1 MSDPSPRIYWLTEEF
16 FPPQIGGVELM
27 AANLSRGLT
36 QRGLATQVITRQTQ
50 PRSASE
56 EHIDGVRVR
65 RVPPAGQIKGSGWR
79 AAPRMLRY
87 LTGLALLLI
96 REARQYDIVIVSGMK
111 IIPLAAVPVCRLLQ
125 RRCVIRVE
133 STYELV
139 EPLSAESLRV
149 MRRLGA
155 LLHAALAKLQ
165 RLLLAHADAVIVIS
179 AEVEQ
184 LLRAGGLSPARF
196 ARIPNAVD
204 TDKFRPATASERND
218 LRRRLGLP
226 VDRTI
231 LLYAGRLSRA
241 KGVPLLVDAAP
252 ELIARH
258 PGLCII
264 IVGSGKGS
272 FDDCEAEL
280 VEAIRANSLGQDV
293 HMWGP
298 ADRVHDYMRAADIAI
313 FPSHYEGFGVG
324 LIEALATGVPV
335 VATPVGIARELVR
348 EAETGFV
355 FSPGNRRG
363 LVAAIEAALNARP
376 GWSDLGRR
384 ERLAVEP
391 YALERIVTE
400 YEALCRRLC
409 GAAPR

>member
-27 AANLSRGLT
+27 AANLSRGLA

-50 PRSASE
+50 PPSASE
-56 EHIDGVRVR
+56 ERIDNIRVR

-87 LTGLALLLI
+87 LAGLALLLI
-96 REARQYDIVIVSGMK
+96 REVRQYDIVIVSGMK
-111 IIPLAAVPVCRLLQ
+111 IIPLVAVPVCRLLR

-149 MRRLGA
+149 MRRLGT
-155 LLHAALAKLQ
+155 LLHAALASVQ
-165 RLLLAHADAVIVIS
+165 RFLLAQADAVIVIS
-179 AEVEQ
+179 DEVEQ
-184 LLRAGGLSPARF
+184 LLRAGGLSPACF

-204 TDKFRPATASERND
+204 TEKFRPATASERDD

-226 VDRTI
+226 LDRTV

-241 KGVPLLVDAAP
+241 KGVPLLVEAAP

-258 PGLCII
+258 PDLCII
-264 IVGSGKGS
+264 IVGTGKGS
-272 FDDCEAEL
+272 FDDCETEL
-280 VEAIRANSLGQDV
+280 ADAIRSHSLGEDV
-293 HMWGP
+293 HMLGP
-298 ADRVHDYMRAADIAI
+298 TDRVHDYMRAADIAL

-324 LIEALATGVPV
+324 LIEALAAGVPV
-335 VATPVGIARELVR
+335 VATPVGIAKELVQD
-348 EAETGFV
+348 AKTGFV

-363 LVAAIEAALNARP
+363 LVAAIEAALATRS
-376 GWSDLGRR
+376 GWTDLGRR
-384 ERLAVEP
+384 ERQAVEP
-391 YALERIVTE
+391 YALEHIVSQ
-400 YEALCRRLC
+400 YESLCRSLC
-409 GAAPR
+409 AR